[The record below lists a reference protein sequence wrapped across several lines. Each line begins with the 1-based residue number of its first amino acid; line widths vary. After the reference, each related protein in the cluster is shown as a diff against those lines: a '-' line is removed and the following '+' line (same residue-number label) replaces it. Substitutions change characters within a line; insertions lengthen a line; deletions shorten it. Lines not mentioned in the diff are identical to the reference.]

1 MQTNDNE
8 YFRSAVTDEWNTPR
22 PLTGQEQAEE
32 QKQQTFRTKRHK
44 TAQRAFSL
52 AAPVAVV
59 TVAATLVTTVA
70 GPVCPVCGKEQCNYF
85 YSYHEIPAQILYEG
99 DVPTVQPE
107 TSDGADRLTYLDY
120 AFGGGGVTGSL
131 LFSGNGRA
139 DSGNI

>member
-32 QKQQTFRTKRHK
+32 QKQQTFRTRRHK

-59 TVAATLVTTVA
+59 AVAATLVTTVA
-70 GPVCPVCGKEQCNYF
+70 YALTPCPVCGKTQCNYF
-85 YSYHEIPAQILYEG
+85 DSYEG
-99 DVPTVQPE
+99 IP
-107 TSDGADRLTYLDY
+107 
-120 AFGGGGVTGSL
+120 
-131 LFSGNGRA
+131 
-139 DSGNI
+139 

>member
-52 AAPVAVV
+52 AAPVA
-59 TVAATLVTTVA
+59 
-70 GPVCPVCGKEQCNYF
+70 
-85 YSYHEIPAQILYEG
+85 
-99 DVPTVQPE
+99 D
-107 TSDGADRLTYLDY
+107 
-120 AFGGGGVTGSL
+120 GGGGRHGGWDDGGCRRPLWGLSARSAGKENCHFYDGIL
-131 LFSGNGRA
+131 GRFLYERGLNPRA
-139 DSGNI
+139 DRNRPRQTARTFL